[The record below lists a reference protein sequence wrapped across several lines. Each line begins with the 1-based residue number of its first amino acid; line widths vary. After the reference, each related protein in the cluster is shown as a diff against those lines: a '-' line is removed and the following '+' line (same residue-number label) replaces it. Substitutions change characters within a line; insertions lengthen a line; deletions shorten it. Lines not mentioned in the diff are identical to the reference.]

1 MGSTASEDDITSCYS
16 DAQFELPEGAV
27 FAQLHAPPVPGFD
40 VKTKVKKGQAAK
52 FSDVE
57 STASSQSELA
67 QEQYLTTILERT
79 ETNTLETLERIR
91 RAEAQAGPPPV
102 HARVRVVNKAGV
114 SDHSELES
122 ESEYSQISDYY
133 QEKVRLATTEQT
145 NFTLGLQD
153 SGLLQRQKEEE
164 EMKREEKV
172 RQERLK
178 LEEEIRM
185 SRTNQQQQLDED
197 IRMARINQQTSVH
210 GQHQEQHIHQQHQEQ
225 HLHQQHQEQHRHQ
238 QHQEQHLHQQ
248 HQEQHLHQEQR
259 HQQQLDEDIRMARIN
274 QVLKTNTV
282 HQQQQRRTTEIDQHQ
297 QNVASDLIT
306 PVILERATASMRVS
320 PPKNNFDVLIRVLE
334 EPDYLG
340 GGEIDDDVSSVHS
353 VLTEEE
359 RFRLREVIMTD
370 ERIQTILKET
380 HTTERMMMLKDYRK
394 IEKVVSPQKWD
405 VLIRIIDNADQ
416 AVARRSSA
424 ASTEST
430 TTYGGR
436 KTTAS
441 SQSAQELRSISE
453 VMVDYGYNENRS
465 GYSGRSST
473 YTQAVSSNADRS
485 GTEIMA
491 TDHYIEA
498 AAATVADSSA
508 TYFHQSGGAT
518 YREERR

>member
-1 MGSTASEDDITSCYS
+1 MG
-16 DAQFELPEGAV
+16 
-27 FAQLHAPPVPGFD
+27 
-40 VKTKVKKGQAAK
+40 
-52 FSDVE
+52 
-57 STASSQSELA
+57 
-67 QEQYLTTILERT
+67 
-79 ETNTLETLERIR
+79 
-91 RAEAQAGPPPV
+91 
-102 HARVRVVNKAGV
+102 
-114 SDHSELES
+114 
-122 ESEYSQISDYY
+122 
-133 QEKVRLATTEQT
+133 
-145 NFTLGLQD
+145 
-153 SGLLQRQKEEE
+153 
-164 EMKREEKV
+164 
-172 RQERLK
+172 
-178 LEEEIRM
+178 
-185 SRTNQQQQLDED
+185 
-197 IRMARINQQTSVH
+197 
-210 GQHQEQHIHQQHQEQ
+210 
-225 HLHQQHQEQHRHQ
+225 
-238 QHQEQHLHQQ
+238 HQQ

-394 IEKVVSPQKWD
+394 IEKVVGPQKWD

-473 YTQAVSSNADRS
+473 YIQ
-485 GTEIMA
+485 
-491 TDHYIEA
+491 A

-518 YREERR
+518 YRE